1 MLVPSS
7 DSKDLLSVMYYWN
20 KVRPVHCQVKKSTQ

>member
-7 DSKDLLSVMYYWN
+7 VSKDLLSVMYYWN
-20 KVRPVHCQVKKSTQ
+20 KVRMVCCQVMKGMQ